1 MNEEQ
6 RQMVIET
13 LRRGED
19 LPAEWAPLLFPP
31 QKREYEMTYVGK
43 EREEEII
50 AGTLAVPLQPA
61 RTFGKVTDEDAWRNM
76 IIFGDNLQAMKTL
89 LEMKQA
95 GKLLNG
101 DGTPGVRLVYID
113 PPFATRQEF
122 RGTQDQKAYQDK
134 IAGAQ
139 FIEFLRKRFIILREL
154 LADNGSIYVHLDWK
168 KGHYAKVILDEVFG
182 EGKFKAEI
190 VWKRADS
197 HNDST
202 NFGTVHDSVYLYLKS
217 GDFLFNSQRVPISDK
232 TADSWYRHVE
242 PETGRRYN
250 LGNLVSPHPRPNL
263 TYEFLGVAPPS
274 NGWRYSRERM
284 EEFHRLGLLVVSGKT
299 RRTLKIKQY
308 LDESKGKL
316 VTDWWDDISQ
326 IRGYSTS
333 QETSL
338 YPTQKPEALLE
349 RIVLS
354 SSNPG
359 DIVLDAF
366 AGSGTTCAVAE
377 KLGRRWVAID
387 CGKLAVYTIQKRMLS
402 LKEGIGQKG
411 KPLTPKPFTL
421 YNAGLYDFS
430 TLRQLPW
437 QDWRFFALQLFGC
450 RDEPHSIGGLKLD
463 GKRQGASVLV
473 FDHLSQPGRRID
485 EETIETIHAAVG
497 DKVGSRFFIIAP
509 RGVFDFQQD
518 YIDLDDVRY
527 FALRIP
533 YSFINELHH
542 REFTALKQPSDETDV
557 NAIVD
562 AVGFDFIRPPQVTW
576 AAGLAEI
583 PIKASS
589 ATPAQQAYVQV
600 EGFESRAYIRGQDT
614 HGGLE
619 TLSLVLVDLD
629 YDGDIFVAD
638 QVHFAAELKS
648 NEWRIW
654 LASDRVG
661 AQNMVVF
668 IDIFGNEARE
678 IVRAE
683 HFGLPTP
690 TPATAAAAGA

>member
-13 LRRGED
+13 LRRGEE
-19 LPAEWAPLLFPP
+19 LPVEWAPLLFPP
-31 QKREYEMTYVGK
+31 QKREYELTYFGK
-43 EREEEII
+43 KRSEEII
-50 AGTLAVPLQPA
+50 ASTLAVPLQSV
-61 RTFGKVTDEDAWRNM
+61 RVFDQTTDAAGWQNM
-76 IIFGDNLQAMKTL
+76 LILGDNQQSMKRL
-89 LEMKQA
+89 WEMKQ
-95 GKLLNG
+95 NG
-101 DGTPGVRLVYID
+101 EIANSDGTPGVRLVYID
-113 PPFATRQEF
+113 PPFATKQDFKGSQEE
-122 RGTQDQKAYQDK
+122 KAYRDK
-134 IAGAQ
+134 IAGAE
-139 FIEFLRKRFIILREL
+139 FLEFLRCRLVLIGEL
-154 LADNGSIYVHLDWK
+154 LSANGSIYVHLDSRRV
-168 KGHYAKVILDEVFG
+168 HYIKALIDEILG
-182 EGKFKAEI
+182 ESNFRGEI
-190 VWKRADS
+190 IWKRTSAHSDAKTLAS
-197 HNDST
+197 
-202 NFGTVHDSVYLYLKS
+202 VHDTL
-217 GDFLFNSQRVPISDK
+217 LFYTRSNEYVFHPQFKEYDDQYI
-232 TADSWYRHVE
+232 E
-242 PETGRRYN
+242 RRYN
-250 LGNLVSPHPRPNL
+250 HKNPDGRRFADDNLIATGLRGGGYV
-263 TYEFLGVAPPS
+263 YEWNGVTKSWRCPPETMRQYELDNRLYYTRKGVA
-274 NGWRYSRERM
+274 R
-284 EEFHRLGLLVVSGKT
+284 
-299 RRTLKIKQY
+299 IKRY
-308 LDESKGKL
+308 LDELPGKPPSD
-316 VTDWWDDISQ
+316 VWTDIFPVNSQ
-326 IRGYSTS
+326 A
-333 QETSL
+333 QERVN
-338 YPTQKPEALLE
+338 YPTQKPESLLE
-349 RIVLS
+349 RVILS

-366 AGSGTTCAVAE
+366 AGSGTSCAVAE
-377 KLGRRWVAID
+377 KLGRRWIAID
-387 CGKLAVYTIQKRMLS
+387 SGKLAIYTIQKRMLS

-430 TLRQLPW
+430 SLRQLPW

-450 RDEPHSIGGLKLD
+450 RDEPHTVGGLRLD

-485 EETIETIHAAVG
+485 EETIQTIHAAVG

-583 PIKASS
+583 PTKAGS
-589 ATPAQQAYVQV
+589 ATPAQHAYVQV
-600 EGFESRAYIRGQDT
+600 DAFESRAYIRGQDT

-638 QVHFAAELKS
+638 QVHFAAELKA

-661 AQNMVVF
+661 AQAMVVF

-678 IVRAE
+678 IVRPE
-683 HFGLPTP
+683 HFGLPTLA
-690 TPATAAAAGA
+690 PATAAAGGV